1 MSSSSPSSAV
11 PVRGR
16 CAGRGR
22 AARGAE
28 ASCIGVVSRRAR
40 IRDTRH
46 PRRPAAGPADRCRGP
61 AHLRHQHVRP
71 GRRRGPAPRLR
82 VQPDRQSDPDG
93 ARGVSRG
100 TRGWP
105 PCARLRQR
113 DGRRGHAAAHHPAAR
128 RPHRDPRRRVR
139 RHVPPGQQGGAAV
152 GRLVERRADD
162 RPGNCASRDATG
174 DKGRVGRDTDQ
185 PDAGHRRHHGAG
197 RPDTRPA
204 RCSSSTTPSPRPTCS
219 NRSRWAR
226 TPSCTRRRST
236 AADIPTS
243 WAARS

>member
-16 CAGRGR
+16 CAGPGR

-105 PCARLRQR
+105 PCAALASGMAAEDTLLRTILQPG
-113 DGRRGHAAAHHPAAR
+113 DHIVIPDDAYG
-128 RPHRDPRRRVR
+128 

-152 GRLVERRADD
+152 GF
-162 RPGNCASRDATG
+162 SWS
-174 DKGRVGRDTDQ
+174 VGRMTD
-185 PDAGHRRHHGAG
+185 PETVRAAMRPETKACGSRH
-197 RPDTRPA
+197 
-204 RCSSSTTPSPRPTCS
+204 RPTRC
-219 NRSRWAR
+219 WA
-226 TPSCTRRRST
+226 S
-236 AADIPTS
+236 PTS
-243 WAARS
+243 RRWQT